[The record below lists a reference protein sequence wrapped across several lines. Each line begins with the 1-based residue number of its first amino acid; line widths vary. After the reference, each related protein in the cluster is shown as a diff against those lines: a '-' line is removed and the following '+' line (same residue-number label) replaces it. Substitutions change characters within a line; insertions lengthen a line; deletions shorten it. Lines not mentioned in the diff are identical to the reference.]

1 MASLQQ
7 PEPFKQLSSA
17 VDTLFERYEGLQ
29 QSLASLSKTVFN
41 ISLIAKDQALKINIL
56 GRETRYNLRFYLESL
71 KNMTTA
77 MSQTD
82 FENCKE
88 QADIARDTMNVG
100 LKDEVQVDD
109 MFKALQTVVDVLH
122 KKEEDKKDQRS
133 ADVDKVIEKATQGAN
148 NILKDITLRLL
159 GYIKD
164 EIRKALDDSQLFVNA
179 DALDKEVKKV
189 RVAIE
194 AAKSSYNENIS
205 ALDNIINTMDR
216 LSKEDKRDET
226 FIKSLKKN
234 AEALDKTCEEKLAIV
249 RA

>member
-1 MASLQQ
+1 
-7 PEPFKQLSSA
+7 
-17 VDTLFERYEGLQ
+17 
-29 QSLASLSKTVFN
+29 
-41 ISLIAKDQALKINIL
+41 
-56 GRETRYNLRFYLESL
+56 
-71 KNMTTA
+71 MTTA

-109 MFKALQTVVDVLH
+109 MFKALQAVADVIH
-122 KKEEDKKDQRS
+122 KKEEGKKDQRS

-216 LSKEDKRDET
+216 LSNEDKHDET

-249 RA
+249 RT